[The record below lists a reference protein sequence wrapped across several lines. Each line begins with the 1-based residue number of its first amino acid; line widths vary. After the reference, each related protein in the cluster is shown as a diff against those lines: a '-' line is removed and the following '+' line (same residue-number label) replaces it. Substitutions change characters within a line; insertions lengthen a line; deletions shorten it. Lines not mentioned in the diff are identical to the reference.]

1 MTMYED
7 RVANGATLLDRVRP
21 NWAREIAQD
30 ELAMATCDQ
39 CILGQLYG
47 DYRVGFRKVLEPLSS
62 RELFAASDLG
72 FTLPGEEQLNGGR
85 KTLRCFATLAEAW
98 RSEIRRRLDAASA
111 GDEERP

>member
-1 MTMYED
+1 MYED
-7 RVANGATLLDRVRP
+7 RVANGAALLDRARP

-47 DYRVGFRKVLEPLSS
+47 DYRVGFRMVLEPLPS
-62 RELFAASDLG
+62 RYLFAATDFG
-72 FTLPGEEQLNGGR
+72 FTLPGEEQPDWGR
-85 KTLRCFATLAEAW
+85 ETLLRFAALAEAW